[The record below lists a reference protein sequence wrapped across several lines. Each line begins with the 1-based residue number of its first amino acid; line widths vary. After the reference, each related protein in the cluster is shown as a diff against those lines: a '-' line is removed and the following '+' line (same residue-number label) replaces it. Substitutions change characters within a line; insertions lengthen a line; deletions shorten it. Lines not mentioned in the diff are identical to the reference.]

1 MTGEPSVQKHG
12 FQIGEGVV
20 IDVSIQPKATGVSV
34 PKPRPNP
41 RRIGELSLDISDPSN
56 EEKSFPVAFTFDL
69 VYPR

>member
-34 PKPRPNP
+34 PNPRPVP
-41 RRIGELSLDISDPSN
+41 RRIGVLTLDIGDLAD
-56 EEKSFPVAFTFDL
+56 ETKSFEVQFTFDL
-69 VYPR
+69 NYRS